1 MIITQKRLKELIIYC
16 SDTGLFTK
24 NGKVAGTLD
33 NRRIRI
39 GVDGAIY
46 RAHRLAWLYI
56 YGVWPSGDIDH
67 IDGNPQ
73 NNSINNLRDVSRSV
87 NMQNQRKARLDN
99 KTGFLGVSK
108 RGNRFSAAI
117 TTSSGSQWL
126 GTFSNPEIAHSAY
139 VNAKR
144 KLHEGC
150 TI

>member
-24 NGKVAGTLD
+24 NGKVVGTLD

-87 NMQNQRKARLDN
+87 NMQNQRKARSDN
-99 KTGFLGVSK
+99 KIGFLGVSK
-108 RGNRFSAAI
+108 RGNKFSAAI
-117 TTSSGSQWL
+117 RTPSGNQWL
-126 GTFSNPEIAHSAY
+126 GTFSSPEIAHSVY